1 MDYPV
6 ESARAVRNAILN
18 NVDKLPSLNGV
29 TVTGGRLNLLRMITN
44 CVASTSSYNTIK
56 FDIYPNPVEESLTVE
71 LGDMLTNNILIQ
83 LIDIQGRVVDQTKYL
98 TADKIIQP
106 VNSLSPGIYCIRVM
120 SGKFAGSTKFLKL

>member
-1 MDYPV
+1 
-6 ESARAVRNAILN
+6 
-18 NVDKLPSLNGV
+18 
-29 TVTGGRLNLLRMITN
+29 MITN

-83 LIDIQGRVVDQTKYL
+83 IIDLQGRVVGQTKYL
-98 TADKIIQP
+98 IADKIIQP
-106 VNSLSPGIYCIRVM
+106 VKSLSPGIYCIRVM